1 MVQPS
6 TGPEAGT
13 YSKRTPLFDLHRE
26 FGPDVAHLNLHK
38 TFCIPHGGGG
48 PSVGPIGVREH
59 LKPYLPGHAHL
70 RVDGVKNGSVAA
82 APWAVLGFCHIL
94 GLYRDDGAEL
104 AAKNDG
110 GRHPECEELNGGA
123 P

>member
-1 MVQPS
+1 MAQPS

-26 FGPDVAHLNLHK
+26 FGPDFAHLNLHK

-48 PSVGPIGVREH
+48 PGVGLIGVRVH

-70 RVDGVKNGSVAA
+70 RGDGVKNGSVAA
-82 APWAVLGFCHIL
+82 APWSSARIL
-94 GLYRDDGAEL
+94 AISWAYIAMMGRNWLQKTTGVAIL
-104 AAKNDG
+104 NAKN
-110 GRHPECEELNGGA
+110 
-123 P
+123 

>member
-38 TFCIPHGGGG
+38 TFCIPHGGGEYW
-48 PSVGPIGVREH
+48 RR
-59 LKPYLPGHAHL
+59 AD
-70 RVDGVKNGSVAA
+70 RVSANT
-82 APWAVLGFCHIL
+82 
-94 GLYRDDGAEL
+94 
-104 AAKNDG
+104 
-110 GRHPECEELNGGA
+110 
-123 P
+123 